1 MGNGNMAETTDKRV
15 AQNAWRNRLQII
27 IPSVLV
33 LMAVAILAIYADNQQ
48 RQIDREYSRS
58 AVQEQLG
65 LIRTKLEGNLNAN
78 IRLLQGVVA
87 VISTDPYVSQYRFST
102 LAENLLE
109 NPSQIRNIVAAPD
122 LVNAFVYPYERNR
135 RFIGMHLLSRPEEAK
150 LLRALKAGQTVIKGP
165 TPLNNGSQG
174 LVVTLPVG
182 MINDVGEPRLWGG
195 LVGIIDLARLYDD
208 SGLLANDLPLRLV
221 VAKKNVDYMG
231 SSIIFGDHHVLDND
245 PVRMLIDL
253 GNDQWTIAAIPANG
267 WNDGTPRSNFVRVM
281 ILSIA
286 TMICA
291 TIIWVT
297 LLMLERQK
305 NYGALREREEQLTAI
320 SHRLGLA
327 LETSSIGIW
336 ELDVASGDIKWDDR
350 MYQLYD
356 IDRNVRSCYDV
367 WKTRVHPDDLG
378 PADAA
383 LALAIEQGN
392 NYETQFRILRP
403 DGEIRHIRAVGT
415 AFRNP
420 RGAISVLG
428 VNWDITAD
436 IRLQEELREA
446 QRQTEQQNA
455 ALDSARRRMEYNS
468 LHDALTGLPNR
479 RFLDQTLASLP
490 RDQAGRQHLTVLHL
504 DLDRFK
510 EINDTLG
517 HGAGDAILR
526 HVADELR
533 NSVGPQDFVA
543 RIGGDEFVVVC
554 PRAMSPSEST
564 ALGERLIA
572 AINQP
577 IVYNGHEC
585 RVGASVGITAQPV
598 TAIQAEQLLVNA
610 DIALYEAKRRGRN
623 RVEHFNDS
631 LRARTINVKQ
641 TADAILRSL
650 GDDDFVAYY
659 QPQFDANTLKINGAE
674 ALARWKHPKKGI
686 LSPDRFL
693 EIAESLN
700 VVAQIDAS
708 ILEQALAQHSRWQ
721 ALGLGIDHVSV
732 NISAQRLFEDKLIDR
747 LETLSLKPGTLSFE
761 LLESISF
768 DDKADAVVESLE
780 RIRASGIA
788 IEIDDFGTGYA
799 SILSLI
805 KLSPSRLKI
814 DRQLV
819 APIVTNATQ
828 RRLISSIVD
837 IGRSFGIGIVAEGVE
852 TMEHAAILRDLG
864 CQTLQ
869 GYALARPM
877 SADAFVEFAQRH
889 AQGNDIPMPRI
900 A

>member
-1 MGNGNMAETTDKRV
+1 MTALTEKLDRRPR
-15 AQNAWRNRLQII
+15 WRARLQII
-27 IPSVLV
+27 VPSLLV
-33 LMAVAILAIYADNQQ
+33 LSMIAVSAFYADSQQ
-48 RQIDREYSRS
+48 RQIDREYSRD

-65 LIRTKLEGNLNAN
+65 TIRTKLEGNINAN
-78 IRLLQGVVA
+78 VRLLQGLVA
-87 VISTDPYVSQYRFST
+87 VVSSEPYVSQQRFAA
-102 LAENLLE
+102 LAENLLA
-109 NPSQIRNIVAAPD
+109 NPSQIRNIAAAPD
-122 LVNAFVYPYERNR
+122 LITAFVYPYERNR
-135 RFIGMHLLSRPEEAK
+135 GFIGKHLFAAPENAR
-150 LLRALKAGQTVIKGP
+150 LLHALKDGQTVIIGP
-165 TPLNNGSQG
+165 NMLNNGTQG
-174 LVVTLPVG
+174 LVVALPVR
-182 MINDVGEPRLWGG
+182 IVNDKGDPAFWGG
-195 LVGIIDLARLYDD
+195 LIGVIDLPRVYDD

-221 VAKKNVDYMG
+221 LAKKTAHG
-231 SSIIFGDHHVLDND
+231 SGTSVIFGDRNVLDQD
-245 PVRMLIDL
+245 PIRMVIDL
-253 GNDQWTIAAIPANG
+253 GNDQWTIAAIPQNG
-267 WNDGTPRSNFVRVM
+267 WGTGTALSAVVRLGIFLVASM
-281 ILSIA
+281 IAA
-286 TMICA
+286 TV
-291 TIIWVT
+291 IWVA
-297 LLMLERQK
+297 LLMAERQK
-305 NYGALREREEQLTAI
+305 NYAALREREEQLTAL
-320 SHRLGLA
+320 SSRLGLA

-336 ELDVASGDIKWDDR
+336 ELDLASGDIKWDDR
-350 MYQLYD
+350 MYQLYGV
-356 IDRNVRSCYDV
+356 DRDVQTCYDV
-367 WKTRVHPDDLG
+367 WRSCVDPDDLVH
-378 PADAA
+378 ADKC
-383 LALAIEQGN
+383 LAEAIAQGKT
-392 NYETQFRILRP
+392 YETQFRITR

-420 RGAISVLG
+420 QGRMSVLG
-428 VNWDITAD
+428 VNWDVSAD
-436 IRLQEELREA
+436 VRLQEELREA

-455 ALDSARRRMEYNS
+455 ALDAARLRMEHNS

-479 RFLDQTLASLP
+479 RFLDQKLAAPLDDS
-490 RDQAGRQHLTVLHL
+490 AGYGQLTILHL

-526 HVADELR
+526 HVATELEKA
-533 NSVGPQDFVA
+533 VTLGDFVA

-554 PRAMSPSEST
+554 TKPLEPEEATRI
-564 ALGERLIA
+564 GERLIA
-572 AINQP
+572 AINRP
-577 IVYNGHEC
+577 IVYNDHEC
-585 RVGASVGITAQPV
+585 RVGASIGI
-598 TAIQAEQLLVNA
+598 AIRQQASVAAEQLLVNA

-650 GDDDFVAYY
+650 GNEDFIAYY
-659 QPQFDANTLKINGAE
+659 QPQFDANTLQINGAE
-674 ALARWKHPKKGI
+674 ALARWNHPKKGI
-686 LSPDRFL
+686 LTPDKFL

-700 VVAQIDAS
+700 VVSQIDAS
-708 ILEQALAQHSRWQ
+708 ILEQALAQLSRWR
-721 ALGLGIDHVSV
+721 ALGLGIEHVSV

-747 LETLSLKPGTLSFE
+747 LETLALKPGSLSFE

-768 DDKADAVVESLE
+768 DDKADAVAESLE
-780 RIRASGIA
+780 RIRAHGIA

-837 IGRSFGIGIVAEGVE
+837 IGRSFGVGIVAEGVE

-877 SADAFVEFAQRH
+877 SPDAFVEFALRH
-889 AQGNDIPMPRI
+889 AAENDVALPRT

>member
-1 MGNGNMAETTDKRV
+1 MAGKTNNSV
-15 AQNAWRNRLQII
+15 ARDGWRNRLQII

-33 LMAVAILAIYADNQQ
+33 LFAVAVLAFYADSQQ

-65 LIRTKLEGNLNAN
+65 LIRTKLEGNINAN

-135 RFIGMHLLSRPEEAK
+135 SFIGMHLLSSPAEMK
-150 LLRALKAGQTVIKGP
+150 LLRSLKSGQTVIQGP

-182 MINDVGEPRLWGG
+182 MINDVGEPRFWGG
-195 LVGIIDLARLYDD
+195 LVGVIDLPRLYDD

-221 VAKKNVDYMG
+221 VAKKNADYTR
-231 SSIIFGDHHVLDND
+231 SSIIFGDHYVLDSD
-245 PVRMLIDL
+245 PVRMVIDL
-253 GNDQWTIAAIPANG
+253 GNDQWTIAAIPSEG
-267 WNDGTPRSNFVRVM
+267 WNKGTPRSNFLRLMVLLV
-281 ILSIA
+281 A

-291 TIIWVT
+291 TVIWVA
-297 LLMLERQK
+297 LLMSERQK
-305 NYGALREREEQLTAI
+305 NYGALREREEQLRAV

-336 ELDVASGDIKWDDR
+336 ELDLASGDIQWDDR
-350 MYQLYD
+350 MFQLYGL
-356 IDRNVRSCYDV
+356 DRNVRTCYDV
-367 WKTRVHPDDLG
+367 WKSCVHPDDLVH
-378 PADAA
+378 ADTS
-383 LALAIEQGN
+383 LAEAIKQGT
-392 NYETQFRILRP
+392 NYETQFRIFREG
-403 DGEIRHIRAVGT
+403 GEIRHIRAVGT

-420 RGAISVLG
+420 QGAISVLG
-428 VNWDITAD
+428 VNWDVSAD
-436 IRLQEELREA
+436 VILQEELREA

-455 ALDSARRRMEYNS
+455 ALDTARRRMEYNS

-479 RFLDQTLASLP
+479 RFLDQTLATFP
-490 RDQAGRQHLTVLHL
+490 KDGTERQHLTVLHL

-526 HVADELR
+526 HVADELKQC
-533 NSVGPQDFVA
+533 VEPQDFVA

-554 PRAMSPSEST
+554 ARHLRSDESS
-564 ALGERLIA
+564 ALGERIVA

-585 RVGASVGITAQPV
+585 RVGASIGIATQPEA
-598 TAIQAEQLLVNA
+598 AIPPEQLLVNA

-650 GDDDFVAYY
+650 GEEDFVAWY
-659 QPQFDANTLKINGAE
+659 QPQFDATTLEINGAE
-674 ALARWKHPKKGI
+674 ALARWNHPKKGI
-686 LSPDRFL
+686 LTPDKFL
-693 EIAESLN
+693 DIAESLN
-700 VVAQIDAS
+700 VVAQIDAA
-708 ILEQALAQHSRWQ
+708 ILEQALTQLSRWK
-721 ALGLGIDHVSV
+721 ALGLGIGHVSV

-747 LETLSLKPGTLSFE
+747 LETLSLQPGSLSFE

-768 DDKADAVVESLE
+768 DDKADAVAESLE
-780 RIRASGIA
+780 RIRAHGIA

-864 CQTLQ
+864 CHTLQ

-877 SADAFVEFAQRH
+877 SADAFAEFAQRH
-889 AQGNDIPMPRI
+889 AQSRDIPIPRI

>member
-1 MGNGNMAETTDKRV
+1 MATTTEKRG
-15 AQNAWRNRLQII
+15 AWSGWRNRLQII

-33 LMAVAILAIYADNQQ
+33 LIAVAILAIYADSQQ

-65 LIRTKLEGNLNAN
+65 LIRTKLEGNINAN

-135 RFIGMHLLSRPEEAK
+135 GFIGKHLLSKPEDAK
-150 LLRALKAGQTVIKGP
+150 LLRAVKNGQIVVKGP
-165 TPLNNGSQG
+165 TQLNNGSQG
-174 LVVTLPVG
+174 LVVTLPVQ
-182 MINDVGEPRLWGG
+182 MINDVGEPCFWGG
-195 LVGIIDLARLYDD
+195 LVGVIDLPRLYDD
-208 SGLLANDLPLRLV
+208 SGMLANDLQLRLV
-221 VAKKNVDYMG
+221 VAKHGTDQVG
-231 SSIIFGDHHVLDND
+231 SSIIFGDHHVLDSD

-253 GNDQWTIAAIPANG
+253 GNDQWVIAAIPFNG
-267 WNDGTPRSNFVRVM
+267 WNNSTPQSNFIRLMV
-281 ILSIA
+281 LSIA
-286 TMICA
+286 TMVCA

-305 NYGALREREEQLTAI
+305 NYGALREREEQLTAV

-336 ELDVASGDIKWDDR
+336 ELDLASGDITWDDR

-356 IDRNVRSCYDV
+356 VDRGVKTCYDV
-367 WKTRVHPDDLG
+367 WKSRVHPDDLG

-383 LALAIEQGN
+383 LALAIEQGK
-392 NYETQFRILRP
+392 NYETQFRIIRP
-403 DGEIRHIRAVGT
+403 NGEIRHIRAVGT

-420 RGAISVLG
+420 TGAISVLG
-428 VNWDITAD
+428 VNWDVTSD
-436 IRLQEELREA
+436 LQLQEELREA
-446 QRQTEQQNA
+446 QRQTELQNE
-455 ALDSARRRMEYNS
+455 ALDTARRRMEHNS

-479 RFLDQTLASLP
+479 RFLDQTLANLP
-490 RDQAGRQHLTVLHL
+490 GAERGRHQTVLHL

-526 HVADELR
+526 HVADELKQ
-533 NSVGPQDFVA
+533 SVEPQDFVA

-554 PRAMSPSEST
+554 ARPLGPAESS
-564 ALGERLIA
+564 ALGERLIE
-572 AINQP
+572 AINRP

-585 RVGASVGITAQPV
+585 RVGASVGIATQPA
-598 TAIQAEQLLVNA
+598 TPIQAEQLLVNA

-650 GDDDFVAYY
+650 GDEDFIAYY
-659 QPQFDANTLKINGAE
+659 QPQFDANTMEINGAE

-686 LSPDRFL
+686 LAPDKFL

-747 LETLSLKPGTLSFE
+747 VETLSLKPGSLSFE

-768 DDKADAVVESLE
+768 DDKADAVAESLE

-828 RRLISSIVD
+828 RLLISSIVD

-889 AQGNDIPMPRI
+889 GQSRDIPISRI

>member
-1 MGNGNMAETTDKRV
+1 MAAKTEKLDRMHR
-15 AQNAWRNRLQII
+15 WRSRLQII
-27 IPSVLV
+27 VPSFLV
-33 LMAVAILAIYADNQQ
+33 LLAVIISAIYADSQQ

-65 LIRTKLEGNLNAN
+65 IIRTKLEGNINAN
-78 IRLLQGVVA
+78 IRLLQGLVA
-87 VISTDPYVSQYRFST
+87 VISTEPYVTQYRFSA
-102 LAENLLE
+102 LAENLLA
-109 NPSQIRNIVAAPD
+109 NPSQIRNIAAAPD

-135 RFIGMHLLSRPEEAK
+135 PFIGRHLLAKPENAK
-150 LLRALKAGQTVIKGP
+150 LLRAIKDGKTVIQGP

-174 LVVTLPVG
+174 LIVTLPVR
-182 MINDVGEPRLWGG
+182 IVNDEGEPRFWGG
-195 LVGIIDLARLYDD
+195 LVGVIDLPRLYDD

-221 VAKKNVDYMG
+221 VAKKNSDQAG
-231 SSIIFGDHHVLDND
+231 SSIIFGDRYVLDSN

-253 GNDQWTIAAIPANG
+253 GNDQWTIAAIPHDG
-267 WNDGTPRSNFVRVM
+267 WNASTQHAGLVRLIVVFVA
-281 ILSIA
+281 S
-286 TMICA
+286 MICA
-291 TIIWVT
+291 TVIWVA
-297 LLMLERQK
+297 LLMSERQK
-305 NYGALREREEQLTAI
+305 NYGALREREEQLTAV

-336 ELDVASGDIKWDDR
+336 ELDLASGVIEWDDR
-350 MYQLYD
+350 MFQLYGV
-356 IDRNVRSCYDV
+356 DRNVKTCYEV
-367 WKTRVHPDDLG
+367 WKSCVHPDDIG
-378 PADAA
+378 PADRA
-383 LALAIEQGN
+383 LAEAIEQGT
-392 NYETQFRILRP
+392 NYETQFRIFRNG
-403 DGEIRHIRAVGT
+403 GEIRHIRAVGT
-415 AFRNP
+415 AFRNQH
-420 RGAISVLG
+420 GQISVLG
-428 VNWDITAD
+428 VNWDVSAD
-436 IRLQEELREA
+436 VMLQEELREA

-455 ALDSARRRMEYNS
+455 ALDSARKRMEYNS

-479 RFLDQTLASLP
+479 RFLDQTLCSLP
-490 RDQAGRQHLTVLHL
+490 DDATTQQHLTVLHL

-526 HVADELR
+526 HVADELKD
-533 NSVGPQDFVA
+533 SVATGDFVA

-554 PRAMSPSEST
+554 VRPLT
-564 ALGERLIA
+564 AQQSSLLGERLIA

-585 RVGASVGITAQPV
+585 RVGASIGIATLPQAP
-598 TAIQAEQLLVNA
+598 IPAEQLLVNA

-650 GDDDFVAYY
+650 GDDEFIAYY
-659 QPQFDANTLKINGAE
+659 QPQFDANTLEINGAE
-674 ALARWKHPKKGI
+674 ALARWNHPKKGI
-686 LSPDRFL
+686 LTPDKFL
-693 EIAESLN
+693 DIAESLN

-708 ILEQALAQHSRWQ
+708 ILEQALAQLSRWRN
-721 ALGLGIDHVSV
+721 LGLGIEHVSV
-732 NISAQRLFEDKLIDR
+732 NISAQRLFDETLINR
-747 LETLSLKPGTLSFE
+747 LETLSLKPGSLSFE

-768 DDKADAVVESLE
+768 DDKAEAVAESLE
-780 RIRASGIA
+780 RIKAHGIA

-837 IGRSFGIGIVAEGVE
+837 IGRSFSIGVVAEGVE

-877 SADAFVEFAQRH
+877 SADALVEFAMRH
-889 AQGNDIPMPRI
+889 AQNRDRLLPRS

>member
-1 MGNGNMAETTDKRV
+1 MSIGNMAATTDKRL
-15 AQNAWRNRLQII
+15 ARNGWRNRLQII

-33 LMAVAILAIYADNQQ
+33 LIAVAILAIYADSQQ

-58 AVQEQLG
+58 AVQEQVG
-65 LIRTKLEGNLNAN
+65 LIRTKLEGNINAN

-135 RFIGMHLLSRPEEAK
+135 GFIGMHLLSKPEEVK
-150 LLRALKAGQTVIKGP
+150 LLRAVRDGHTVIQGP
-165 TPLNNGSQG
+165 ALLNNGSQG
-174 LVVTLPVG
+174 LLVTLPVR
-182 MINDVGEPRLWGG
+182 MVNDVGESRFWGG
-195 LVGIIDLARLYDD
+195 LVGVIDLPRLYDD

-221 VAKKNVDYMG
+221 VAKKNTDHVG
-231 SSIIFGDHHVLDND
+231 SSIIFGDRHVLDSD

-253 GNDQWTIAAIPANG
+253 GNDQWTIAAIPFDG
-267 WNDGTPRSNFVRVM
+267 WNNGTPRSNFVRLMV
-281 ILSIA
+281 LFIA

-305 NYGALREREEQLTAI
+305 NYGALREREEQLTAV

-336 ELDVASGDIKWDDR
+336 ELDLASGDIKWDDR
-350 MYQLYD
+350 MFQLYD
-356 IDRNVRSCYDV
+356 IDRHVRTCYDV
-367 WKTRVHPDDLG
+367 WRARVHPDDLA

-383 LALAIEQGN
+383 LALAIEQGK
-392 NYETQFRILRP
+392 NYETQFRIRRP

-428 VNWDITAD
+428 VNWDVTAD

-455 ALDSARRRMEYNS
+455 ALDTARRRMEYNS

-479 RFLDQTLASLP
+479 RFLDQTLATLP
-490 RDQAGRQHLTVLHL
+490 HDEAGRQHLTVLHL

-533 NSVGPQDFVA
+533 QSVGPQDFVA

-554 PRAMSPSEST
+554 ARPLGPAESS
-564 ALGERLIA
+564 ALGERLIV
-572 AINQP
+572 AINRP
-577 IVYNGHEC
+577 IVYNSHEC
-585 RVGASVGITAQPV
+585 RVGASVGIAAQPA
-598 TAIQAEQLLVNA
+598 TPIQAEQLLVNA

-650 GDDDFVAYY
+650 GDEDFIAYY
-659 QPQFDANTLKINGAE
+659 QPQFDANTLEINGAE

-686 LSPDRFL
+686 LTPDKFL

-708 ILEQALAQHSRWQ
+708 ILEQALAQQSRWQ

-747 LETLSLKPGTLSFE
+747 LETLSLKPGSLSFE

-768 DDKADAVVESLE
+768 DDKADAVAESLE

-889 AQGNDIPMPRI
+889 GQARDIPVPRI

>member
-1 MGNGNMAETTDKRV
+1 MAETTDKRV

-533 NSVGPQDFVA
+533 TSVGPQDFVA

-554 PRAMSPSEST
+554 PRAMSPNEST
-564 ALGERLIA
+564 AVGERLIT

-650 GDDDFVAYY
+650 GDDDDFVAYY

-889 AQGNDIPMPRI
+889 AQGSDIPMPRI